1 MRCCERQV
9 SLGTASGGTI
19 NVIVLCVQT
28 EPRDLLSHWLKTLP
42 VVSIVARSG
51 YHARKML
58 DAGACHL
65 LVTDRMLPPWPGL
78 GRFGPLR
85 ARQPHLRIA
94 FVDNGGLNAWLLAQ
108 AVGATDFLP
117 KPLSRGRLFDILA
130 RIEPQ
135 RSFLSLHSRPSGWVS
150 TCLALFRGTG

>member
-65 LVTDRMLPPWPGL
+65 LVTDRMLPRPGRGL
-78 GRFGPLR
+78 VVSDRFAPG
-85 ARQPHLRIA
+85 
-94 FVDNGGLNAWLLAQ
+94 
-108 AVGATDFLP
+108 
-117 KPLSRGRLFDILA
+117 SRTYA
-130 RIEPQ
+130 
-135 RSFLSLHSRPSGWVS
+135 
-150 TCLALFRGTG
+150 